1 MVPPV
6 GSSEKKRQ
14 LTDVKLSQIMNVTND
29 IVLQSPL
36 EDFSI
41 VECLR
46 RQGRDCAYRI
56 DN

>member
-14 LTDVKLSQIMNVTND
+14 LTDVKLSQIMNVTNE

-36 EDFSI
+36 EEISM
-41 VECLR
+41 VEGLR